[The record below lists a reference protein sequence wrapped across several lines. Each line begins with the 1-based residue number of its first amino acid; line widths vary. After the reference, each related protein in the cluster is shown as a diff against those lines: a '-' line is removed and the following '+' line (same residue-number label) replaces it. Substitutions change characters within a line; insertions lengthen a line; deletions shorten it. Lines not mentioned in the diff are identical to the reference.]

1 MDQVSNVCARE
12 MKNAGVSIGTA
23 AFQLSM
29 GSEGSARS
37 ILQTVSVAWK
47 KRLELGKT
55 QLKEELEET
64 QSQGSQA
71 FEV

>member
-29 GSEGSARS
+29 GSEGIARS
-37 ILQTVSVAWK
+37 ILQTVSVA
-47 KRLELGKT
+47 
-55 QLKEELEET
+55 
-64 QSQGSQA
+64 
-71 FEV
+71 